1 MKNNYNK
8 KCTGTSFLNCRSA
21 KAKNFS
27 TVCTLCVADTKVL
40 KKAMLAPMNRRD
52 LSSLKLDFK
61 DKILSLLES
70 SKSLGIVTRKLAFS
84 ECNIQKKRMLV
95 LQFGNGKLEEKAK
108 IDSPILLL
116 DVSFENDSGYA
127 VDLDIPMDN
136 WDPVDIDFCEEIF
149 EKNVLSEL
157 KSRPR
162 FPKKLRYMTLKLS
175 MNVLKLFIE
184 NSDGLA
190 FALYHENDKKS
201 GFPFFPGV

>member
-95 LQFGNGKLEEKAK
+95 LQLVTVNWRKKPRLIHQFYYWMFLSKM
-108 IDSPILLL
+108 
-116 DVSFENDSGYA
+116 
-127 VDLDIPMDN
+127 IPVM
-136 WDPVDIDFCEEIF
+136 
-149 EKNVLSEL
+149 
-157 KSRPR
+157 R
-162 FPKKLRYMTLKLS
+162 
-175 MNVLKLFIE
+175 
-184 NSDGLA
+184 
-190 FALYHENDKKS
+190 
-201 GFPFFPGV
+201 